1 MEENTRVQNDLVI
14 TQVNTTVVENT
25 QEILEDCVNWDSF
38 SQVCED
44 VTAAIISDL
53 DNGSFMSEDLRL
65 TEKQKELLK
74 KDISGIVD
82 NAKNVYKGKL
92 ESDKRTKELVASIKS
107 RLKDTLEKLLA
118 SIGREVNRGA
128 VINAVA
134 VSADTKNLDSNKI
147 ELRHSKHSGDI
158 TIPTRGVFLSTNCV
172 EIIKNSIELAEI
184 APKQVQGVEIAKKDE
199 ESENN

>member
-92 ESDKRTKELVASIKS
+92 ESDKRT
-107 RLKDTLEKLLA
+107 
-118 SIGREVNRGA
+118 NR
-128 VINAVA
+128 
-134 VSADTKNLDSNKI
+134 
-147 ELRHSKHSGDI
+147 
-158 TIPTRGVFLSTNCV
+158 
-172 EIIKNSIELAEI
+172 
-184 APKQVQGVEIAKKDE
+184 
-199 ESENN
+199 